1 MTDHSRLILKMIKKI
16 PVAQLRIGMY
26 IHDLGLTWIKH
37 PFFKSRFKIE
47 NTSILDKVIAS
58 GIKHV
63 VIDTSLG
70 LDVEDV
76 IANEDHDP
84 IAIEDHNELSSMAAE
99 VIASRSPA
107 EEFERAKILLANA
120 SRMMQN
126 MMRDVRLGKQV
137 SLEQSEPIIDNIV
150 EVMFSSPSSLLP
162 LAQIKTLDEYTFQH
176 SVAVCALSVA
186 FGKVLE
192 LPRMEIKQL
201 ALGGMLHDL
210 GKARVPLHLLNKPGK
225 LTDDEYAVMKTHV
238 AETAELLKEV
248 SNLSEVSYNAAAHH
262 HERYD
267 GSGYPN
273 GLKGEDI
280 SLHGQMIAI
289 VDVYDSITSIRVYH
303 KALPPT
309 EALRRLYE
317 WGDAL
322 FNPRLIRAFIK
333 GIGIYPAGSLV
344 RLASDR
350 LGIVRDVAMEN
361 SLQPIVLVIYD
372 CARSCDIEPEMV
384 DLSSA
389 DDEIKSHEAFEKW
402 GIDQSKWATTA
413 SI

>member
-1 MTDHSRLILKMIKKI
+1 MIKKI

-37 PFFKSRFKIE
+37 PFFKSRFKID

-63 VIDTSLG
+63 VIDTALG
-70 LDVEDV
+70 LDVDEL
-76 IANEDHDP
+76 IANEDHDQ
-84 IAIEDHNELSSMAAE
+84 AAVEDHNELSSMAAE
-99 VIASRSPA
+99 VIVNRSSA
-107 EEFERAKILLANA
+107 EEFERAKVILSNA
-120 SRMMQN
+120 SKMMQN

-137 SLEQSEPIIDNIV
+137 SLEQSEPVIDKIV
-150 EVMFSSPSSLLP
+150 DMMFSSPSSVLP

-176 SVAVCALSVA
+176 SVAVSALAVA

-201 ALGGMLHDL
+201 ALGGMLHDI
-210 GKARVPLHLLNKPGK
+210 GKAKVPLHLLNKPDK
-225 LTDDEYAVMKTHV
+225 LTDDEFAVMKTHA
-238 AETAELLKEV
+238 AETAELLKKV
-248 SNLSEVSYNAAAHH
+248 SNLSEVSYNAAAQH

-273 GLKGEDI
+273 KLKGEGI

-303 KALPPT
+303 KAVPPT

-317 WGDAL
+317 WGDAQ

-350 LGIVRDVAMEN
+350 LGVVRDVAIEN
-361 SLQPIVLVIYD
+361 SLQPIVQVIYD
-372 CARSCDIEPEMV
+372 CARSCHIEPEMV

-402 GIDQSKWATTA
+402 GIDQSRWATA
-413 SI
+413 ST

>member
-1 MTDHSRLILKMIKKI
+1 MIKKI

-37 PFFKSRFKIE
+37 PFFKSRFKID
-47 NTSILDKVIAS
+47 NTAILDKVTAS

-63 VIDTSLG
+63 VIDTALG
-70 LDVEDV
+70 LDVDEL
-76 IANEDHDP
+76 IANEDHDQ
-84 IAIEDHNELSSMAAE
+84 AAVEDHNELSSMAAE
-99 VIASRSPA
+99 VIVNRSSA
-107 EEFERAKILLANA
+107 EEFERAKVILSNA
-120 SRMMQN
+120 SKMMQN

-137 SLEQSEPIIDNIV
+137 SLEQSEPVIDKIV
-150 EVMFSSPSSLLP
+150 DMMFSSPSSVLP

-176 SVAVCALSVA
+176 SVAVSALAVA

-201 ALGGMLHDL
+201 ALGGMLHDI
-210 GKARVPLHLLNKPGK
+210 GKAKVPLHLLNKPDK
-225 LTDDEYAVMKTHV
+225 LTDDEFAVMKTHA
-238 AETAELLKEV
+238 AETAELLKKV
-248 SNLSEVSYNAAAHH
+248 SNLSEVSYNAAAQH

-273 GLKGEDI
+273 KLKGEGI

-303 KALPPT
+303 KAVPPT

-317 WGDAL
+317 WGDAQ

-350 LGIVRDVAMEN
+350 LGVVRDVAIEN
-361 SLQPIVLVIYD
+361 SLQPIVQVIYD
-372 CARSCDIEPEMV
+372 CARSCHIEPEMV

-402 GIDQSKWATTA
+402 GIDQSRWATA
-413 SI
+413 ST